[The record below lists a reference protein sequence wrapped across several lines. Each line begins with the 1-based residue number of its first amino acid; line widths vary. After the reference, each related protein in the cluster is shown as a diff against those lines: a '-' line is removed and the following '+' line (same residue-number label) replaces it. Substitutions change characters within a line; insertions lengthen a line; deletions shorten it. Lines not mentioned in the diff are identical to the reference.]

1 MNNLEIM
8 LNRVQ
13 VLIDLGTYANVA
25 TVQQVASN
33 LNSLWDN
40 IPGIDND
47 ILTAELL
54 QLSVYADGLENANEY
69 FAAVRIYGGIAKSAK
84 IIKEICRDLKWNNK

>member
-54 QLSVYADGLENANEY
+54 QLSVYANELEDANEY

>member
-13 VLIDLGTYANVA
+13 VLIDLGTYANA
-25 TVQQVASN
+25 QLVQEITDT
-33 LNSLWDN
+33 LNRLWDN
-40 IPGIDND
+40 VPGIDSNA
-47 ILTAELL
+47 LTAELL
-54 QLSVYADGLENANEY
+54 QLSVYADKLKDSNEY

>member
-8 LNRVQ
+8 LNRIQ
-13 VLIDLGTYANVA
+13 VLIDLGTYANVT

-40 IPGIDND
+40 ARGIDND

-54 QLSVYADGLENANEY
+54 QLSVYADVLKDTNEY
-69 FAAVRIYGGIAKSAK
+69 FAAVHIYGGIAKSAK

>member
-54 QLSVYADGLENANEY
+54 QLSVYADELKDANEY

-84 IIKEICRDLKWNNK
+84 IIKEICRDLKWGNK